1 MFKRR
6 SVYIRIYGIGVIK
19 IFYIFLNDTVL
30 IVSNNKTVF
39 SVFTIRPVE
48 NRMTS
53 FDIGN
58 KTRKISITAHRE
70 NCPHGK
76 RKTHQPEMNS
86 S

>member
-1 MFKRR
+1 MVSELLKSFSYFRMTR
-6 SVYIRIYGIGVIK
+6 YLLLVI
-19 IFYIFLNDTVL
+19 I
-30 IVSNNKTVF
+30 KTVF

-48 NRMTS
+48 NRMSS

-76 RKTHQPEMNS
+76 RKTHQPEMNTS
-86 S
+86 WLS